1 MLGEHR
7 SEALDK
13 STRRQTLV
21 DMHHPAFREGY
32 QQGREQ
38 YFQDQTT
45 FTDMHL
51 MVCLQD
57 VFVETELGE
66 AITPEDDVYHAI
78 GQLVGQISGCV
89 IPCQPDE
96 GDTKK
101 LQEAFLQKVVRMYGE
116 TGAAVSDAVRQFWAA
131 QDQLAQLFDVDMF
144 ELMLNRGVE
153 RASGGH

>member
-1 MLGEHR
+1 MLREQA
-7 SEALDK
+7 SKTLQS
-13 STRRQTLV
+13 STFPQTLV

-51 MVCLQD
+51 VVCLQD
-57 VFVETELGE
+57 VFVESELGE

-78 GQLVGQISGCV
+78 GQLVGQMSGCV

-101 LQEAFLQKVVRMYGE
+101 LQEAFLANVVQVYGE
-116 TGAAVSDAVRQFWAA
+116 TGEAVSDTVRQFWAA
-131 QDQLAQLFDVDMF
+131 QDQLAQLFDVDTF
-144 ELMLNRGVE
+144 ELMLNRGVG